1 MLNTILSKNQKVK
14 SRHLAGKKI
23 YLFVAGIT
31 IFAFAGCGNK
41 KTDDNAN
48 ANVPAGMIAADLSAI
63 SEGRMPILI
72 NVPDSTVAPLDITA
86 NAQGGADVKVGKN
99 FQITVTGGEGNM
111 AMKKSDITTD
121 AVRKFV
127 KYVVEDANALVWE
140 WQIEGMEPEFHF
152 YAIVKDGDKTFEVR
166 DVEGEVFTEK
176 AATQMLDAAKS
187 IRLKAPVKAES

>member
-1 MLNTILSKNQKVK
+1 MKIGLEVHVALQSQTKLFCGCPNKVVKEPNTLVCPQCIGMPGSKPRV
-14 SRHLAGKKI
+14 
-23 YLFVAGIT
+23 
-31 IFAFAGCGNK
+31 
-41 KTDDNAN
+41 NAK
-48 ANVPAGMIAADLSAI
+48 ALESAI
-63 SEGRMPILI
+63 LI
-72 NVPDSTVAPLDITA
+72 GLALDCKISSPTFFSRKSYFYPDM
-86 NAQGGADVKVGKN
+86 GKN